1 MGRNLTMPN
10 PGKYKSVGVSIE
22 AYDKL
27 VFIATHE
34 DRSIGRQL
42 SRMINETYEN
52 IESRVK
58 GNQVYQAPAAVG
70 IGGLSSVLED

>member
-1 MGRNLTMPN
+1 MPN

-27 VFIATHE
+27 VIIAERE
-34 DRSIGRQL
+34 DRAIGRQL
-42 SRMINETYEN
+42 ARMIDETYGDIHLTVN
-52 IESRVK
+52 DKRP
-58 GNQVYQAPAAVG
+58 NTPPTAVG